1 MSIFQLA
8 QKYFVCPNDGGKLE
22 SLSHALICRTC
33 NEKFKII
40 NENTVDLV
48 SKNSPIIEL
57 NSSTDWYRNFYSNAK
72 KTRIGDLPSSL
83 QYTPFSKV
91 KRFGFMKQA
100 LKIIQKFTKNQ
111 FVCDIGAGRGDYSLA
126 LANQASLVFHC
137 DLDMKAINT
146 ARKEANKLRLKNIIF
161 VRCDYFHLP
170 FHPNSIPFIT
180 CFGSLLRGKDHDEK
194 ILEQFSRIVKKD
206 GMLFVDF
213 VGKERTKITHAKFQ
227 ELKYTKNE
235 LSVLFDRF
243 NLKIIK
249 IQGLSYIIIP
259 TVLGHLIRKLPFS
272 IYNIIDSFSKLFFPP
287 SRWFVVGHKTS

>member
-1 MSIFQLA
+1 MSLLNRVL
-8 QKYFVCPNDGGKLE
+8 KYFACPNDGSELK
-22 SLSHALICRTC
+22 SLSHALICKTC

-40 NENTVDLV
+40 NENTFDLV

-57 NSSTDWYRNFYSNAK
+57 DSSTDWYRNFYSYVK
-72 KTRIGDLPSSL
+72 KTGSGDSSSSS
-83 QYTPFSKV
+83 QYTPFLKV
-91 KRFGFMKQA
+91 KRLGYITQS

-111 FVCDIGAGRGDYSLA
+111 IVYDMGAGRGDYSLA

-137 DLDMKAINT
+137 DLDLKAINT
-146 ARKEANKLRLKNIIF
+146 ARKEANNLGLKNIIF

-170 FHPNSIPFIT
+170 FHSNSIPFLT

-194 ILEQFSRIVKKD
+194 VLEQFLRTVKKD

-213 VGKERTKITHAKFQ
+213 VGKERTKITHAKFH

-235 LSVLFDRF
+235 LSELFDRF

-259 TVLGHLIRKLPFS
+259 TVLEHLIRKLPFS
-272 IYNIIDSFSKLFFPP
+272 IYNIFDSFSKLFFPP
-287 SRWFVVGHKTS
+287 ARWFVISKK